1 MLPNVQRTD
10 AADHVPVL
18 AEEVR
23 ELLDVQPGETVV
35 DATFGAG
42 GHSRLLAE
50 DLVQRQPSTLAD
62 HPRVEGVDAPV
73 GDGVARRPAAAE
85 DGWNVVECL
94 FLPDRHVGDDV
105 LDRPVFDDAGH
116 RHLAG

>member
-42 GHSRLLAE
+42 GHSRILAGE
-50 DLVQRQPSTLAD
+50 LQEWGYQAVTDVETLGTFVDGTASTTAIVLRGHDANSRPLIINLIVQ
-62 HPRVEGVDAPV
+62 VEGGAIVSF
-73 GDGVARRPAAAE
+73 R
-85 DGWNVVECL
+85 
-94 FLPDRHVGDDV
+94 
-105 LDRPVFDDAGH
+105 
-116 RHLAG
+116 